1 MRTKP
6 PGSPAEPLDESATL
20 VKPRLRGLSHE
31 LAFGAALA
39 LGPLLI
45 VVVEGVAARLVA
57 AGYATAIAA
66 LFGVSALYHR
76 PTWSPRARAVMRRL
90 DHSTIYVAIAATY
103 TPIGAFVLPT
113 ASARLILGV
122 VWGGAMAGIALRFA
136 WSSAPAP
143 VVALPYVA
151 LGWAAVLVMGDVWA
165 SMPRPG
171 AVLLMVGGGLYT
183 LGALIY
189 ALRRPDPWPRWFGYH
204 EIFHVLVIGGAATHY
219 VAVAY
224 FALPR

>member
-1 MRTKP
+1 
-6 PGSPAEPLDESATL
+6 
-20 VKPRLRGLSHE
+20 
-31 LAFGAALA
+31 
-39 LGPLLI
+39 
-45 VVVEGVAARLVA
+45 